1 MKNLKEWIKNHKVLS
16 GVIGVLLVLILASS
30 CSNEDTE
37 EYVED
42 KTQEKEYSIY
52 EPEKDGYISDS
63 DGYNDYSEEEDKNVE
78 EKKEDEEVAKEPKEE
93 AEEDVDTY
101 VNNNPNP
108 SVASLDT
115 VNEAVEYIY
124 ESNFTYSQGYRV
136 DLDING
142 NQVNVVILCT
152 QLDSSG
158 LSDSEME
165 YALIQSGLPTAF
177 DGLAT
182 QTRDV
187 YAESGYNMSVNIKLY
202 DVNGTLIYETNA
214 Y

>member
-1 MKNLKEWIKNHKVLS
+1 MKNFKEWIKNHKVLS
-16 GVIGVLLVLILASS
+16 GVIGVLLVIILVSS
-30 CSNEDTE
+30 CSNEEAE
-37 EYVED
+37 EYVGD

-78 EKKEDEEVAKEPKEE
+78 EKKEDEEVAEEQKEE

-136 DLDING
+136 DLDVNG

-187 YAESGYNMSVNIKLY
+187 YAESGYDMSVNIKLY

>member
-187 YAESGYNMSVNIKLY
+187 YAESGYDMSVNIKLY